1 MIKLS
6 PSLLSADFA
15 RLGEQVAEIE
25 RAGAQYLHLD
35 VMDGHFVPN
44 ISFGVP
50 VIAALRPAS
59 NLVFDTHL
67 MIAQPERYIEAFAVA
82 GADIIN
88 VHVEACKDPRR
99 TIRRIKSLGKKA
111 GLTIKPA
118 TPTSTVFEYLE
129 ELDLVL
135 VMSVEPGFSGQKF
148 MPDCLRKTEEIAE
161 FAQARGLCIDIE
173 MDGGLNLTNVRQAI
187 DAGANVIVAG
197 SAVFGAPNIGDA
209 VRGFLNIFN
218 ACKGAAQ

>member
-15 RLGEQVAEIE
+15 RLGEQVHEIE
-25 RAGAQYLHLD
+25 CAGAQYLHLD
-35 VMDGHFVPN
+35 VMDGHFAPN

-50 VIAALRPAS
+50 VIAALRPVS

-67 MIAQPERYIEAFAVA
+67 MVTQPERYIDTFAAA

-88 VHVEACKDPRR
+88 VHIEACEDPLRA
-99 TIRRIKSLGKKA
+99 IRQIKGLGKKA
-111 GLTIKPA
+111 GLTIKPL
-118 TPTSTVFEYLE
+118 TPTSTVLEYLE

-148 MPDCLRKTEEIAE
+148 MPESLRKTEEIAE
-161 FAQARGLCIDIE
+161 FAQQRGLAIDIE
-173 MDGGLNLTNVRQAI
+173 MDGGLGLNNVRQAI

-197 SAVFGAPNIGDA
+197 SAVFGAPHVGDA
-209 VRGFLNIFN
+209 VRDFLNIFDSYR
-218 ACKGAAQ
+218 